1 MNFTSDR
8 QRRAVFSR
16 LAGLSG
22 DRQSS
27 CGILSNRFS
36 EQETDEDKKYIEILK
51 KGGVV
56 YITPPDSPE
65 EFRKYEAEMRQ
76 KLERKKFAKDV
87 KKQTILSPVYGKD
100 ELEARLPV
108 DNEVIDPKSKQ
119 THFGEEFK
127 EGRRIDTGKL
137 DEAKSVLNDWEYDVK
152 DYDQSVL
159 DEAKASLVSGDILKA
174 KKAIDD
180 QIIIHEAFP
189 EDERTDRL
197 RETSRKLGDIIGS
210 DKSRRERKKGM
221 PVYSDKSK
229 YVDSKGRT
237 KDDIIDDIHDMQNL
251 YFGDNILS
259 YEDMKAMSMDK
270 LLAFERDANEA
281 TGKRRVRL

>member
-65 EFRKYEAEMRQ
+65 EFRKYEAEMRK

-197 RETSRKLGDIIGS
+197 REISRKLGDVIGS
-210 DKSRRERKKGM
+210 DRSRKKKKM
-221 PVYSDKSK
+221 KNLDYDNEYSRKSMNEFIK
-229 YVDSKGRT
+229 EHREEIDNAT
-237 KDDIIDDIHDMQNL
+237 KSQYKNDEERRLWILNDEGL
-251 YFGDNILS
+251 YNWARSEG
-259 YEDMKAMSMDK
+259 
-270 LLAFERDANEA
+270 
-281 TGKRRVRL
+281 VRI

>member
-22 DRQSS
+22 DRQSG

-65 EFRKYEAEMRQ
+65 EFRKYEAEMRK

-197 RETSRKLGDIIGS
+197 REISRKLGDVIGS
-210 DKSRRERKKGM
+210 DRSRKKKKM
-221 PVYSDKSK
+221 KNLDYDNEYSRKSMNEFIK
-229 YVDSKGRT
+229 EHREEIDNAT
-237 KDDIIDDIHDMQNL
+237 KSQYKNDEERRLWILNDEGL
-251 YFGDNILS
+251 YNWARSEG
-259 YEDMKAMSMDK
+259 
-270 LLAFERDANEA
+270 
-281 TGKRRVRL
+281 VRI